1 MRKTGPLSNLAITR
15 RGLLAGSAALA
26 GLAALT
32 ALTPLPAAAQ
42 DTPVSG
48 GVLKVAFSA
57 DRPASTRRLGLRAC
71 RMW

>member
-32 ALTPLPAAAQ
+32 ALTARTAAAQ
-42 DTPVSG
+42 DTAGYG
-48 GVLKVAFSA
+48 GGLKVAF
-57 DRPASTRRLGLRAC
+57 
-71 RMW
+71 